1 VTDRLQTWSAHFL
14 ALVMAIAVSAMFIPR
29 PWINPSLFQIG
40 LLLLGIVWT
49 ISLAIHPRRLRLSL
63 PMLPL
68 AGAVL
73 WGLLQLGTHWTS
85 GRADT
90 RAAVLIWLGNLLA
103 FVLVAQVCASPRVR
117 RQFLDALLY
126 FAFVLSIVATMHLLP
141 IGDSTSMGPFVN
153 HDQYAAFIEMVLPL
167 ALVRALDG
175 GSRAMRF
182 SIISAALFAS
192 AIAAASRAGA
202 LLATAEIVV
211 VPLALWGRRFRL
223 PTRSVGA
230 LWLLALVSVAVAG
243 WAALWGRFQDPDPL
257 RGRRVMLTDTIAMI
271 RSRPWTGF
279 GLGTFRTVYPAY
291 ASVDFGAVVNHAHND
306 WAEWTADGAI
316 PFGLLLLSIAI
327 WSIPKAFRTV
337 WGIGLLAVFIHAT
350 VDFPLQ
356 KPVLELWLFALLGA
370 LSTEGAITRE
380 AIAGSY

>member
-1 VTDRLQTWSAHFL
+1 
-14 ALVMAIAVSAMFIPR
+14 MAIAVSVMFIPR

-40 LLLLGIVWT
+40 LLLLGIVWA
-49 ISLAIHPRRLRLSL
+49 IALAIHPRKLCLSL

-73 WGLLQLGTHWTS
+73 WGLLQLAAHWTS

-90 RAAVLIWLGNLLA
+90 RGAVLMWLGNLLA
-103 FVLVAQVCASPRVR
+103 FALDAQVCASPHVR

-126 FAFVLSIVATMHLLP
+126 FAFALSIVSTMHLLP
-141 IGDSTSMGPFVN
+141 IGDPTSMGPFVN
-153 HDQYAAFIEMVLPL
+153 HDHYAAFIELVLPL
-167 ALVRALDG
+167 ALVRALNGDPP
-175 GSRAMRF
+175 AMRF

-202 LLATAEIVV
+202 LLATAEIIV
-211 VPLALWGRRFRL
+211 VPLALRAKTHLNRDKMR
-223 PTRSVGA
+223 PAAIHV
-230 LWLLALVSVAVAG
+230 WLLAIVFVAVAG

-257 RGRRVMLTDTIAMI
+257 SGRREILSDTIGMI
-271 RSRPWTGF
+271 RARPWTGF

-306 WAEWTADGAI
+306 WAEWMADGGF

-327 WSIPKAFRTV
+327 WSIPRAFRTV

-370 LSTEGAITRE
+370 LSSESGAT
-380 AIAGSY
+380 AGPY